1 MEFHE
6 KLQELRKRKGLT
18 QEELA
23 EYLYVSRTAISKWEQ
38 GRGYPSLDSLREI
51 SQFFS
56 VSIDELLS
64 GDVLISIAEKDNK
77 AKVKRL
83 YDFLLGVI
91 DLLAVALVMFP
102 LYPETI
108 DGFVYSVSL
117 LSYNEIAP
125 HILTMYWIMFL
136 TFIVLGTAKLFVLKC
151 RAGKGAKLISDISV
165 GFNVIVLIFL
175 AISREAYATVLVT
188 MMLVAKMIIMLKDSK
203 RNIYGEEEQA

>member
-6 KLQELRKRKGLT
+6 KLQELRKSKGLT

-23 EYLYVSRTAISKWEQ
+23 ESLYVSRTAISKWEQ
-38 GRGYPSLDSLREI
+38 GRGHPSLDSLREI

-77 AKVKRL
+77 TKLRRL
-83 YDFLLGVI
+83 YDYLSGVI
-91 DLLAVALVMFP
+91 DLFAVALALLP

-117 LSYNEIAP
+117 LSYHEIAP

-136 TFIVLGTAKLFVLKC
+136 TFIVLGAAKLFVLKR

-188 MMLVAKMIIMLKDSK
+188 MMLVAKMVILLKNSNLGK
-203 RNIYGEEEQA
+203 